1 MSRRDIYN
9 NITTELKKINGYN
22 DPKIINKFADVT
34 KDWTS
39 AYNIGFSQD
48 GFVQALSIKSEQT
61 KSEYPMALKIIK
73 ISKAEF
79 QVSNSETLKLADPIE
94 TLNLGNINKIND
106 SNPTIPTNVWRE
118 IYCLNKMSPQNSKCE
133 NFAHFY
139 GFFVC
144 HWSDFMQT
152 EFIDFD
158 KADKNKSIKA
168 YLNDREHEK
177 KCILVL
183 TELFDDHLLDWTYIE
198 HPKKD
203 WFGIWNQIMVILDN
217 LEKNDIIHNDAHAKN
232 FLIRYSK
239 NLVVL
244 IDFGMAY
251 SRDFDLTPSERLLY
265 KKLYKTNRD
274 LSVISRT
281 FDNNYITM
289 FQIRKLKQIET
300 MDKIEKAMPG
310 FVEMIRSHVTGGP
323 AKVWLKLAEVVGY
336 SYDEDFKAL
345 KLLDEKKRMPVELV
359 PSVDKLKD
367 EKSHNF
373 EKYKF

>member
-1 MSRRDIYN
+1 MSRKDIYN
-9 NITTELKKINGYN
+9 DITNELKKINGYN
-22 DPKIINKFADVT
+22 DPKIINKFSDVT
-34 KDWTS
+34 KSWTS

-48 GFVQALSIKSEQT
+48 GFVQALSISSISKNTSSIS
-61 KSEYPMALKIIK
+61 KNSSMAMKIIK

-79 QVSNSETLKLADPIE
+79 NFPGD
-94 TLNLGNINKIND
+94 LGNINKIND
-106 SNPTIPTNVWRE
+106 HNPHISTNVWRE

-133 NFAHFY
+133 NFAYFY
-139 GFFVC
+139 GYFVC
-144 HWSDFMQT
+144 YWSEFMQS
-152 EFIDFD
+152 EFVDF
-158 KADKNKSIKA
+158 ADTNNNKSIKT
-168 YLNDREHEK
+168 YLNDREKEG

-203 WFGIWNQIMVILDN
+203 WFGVWNQIMVILDN

-251 SRDFDLTPSERLLY
+251 SRDFDLTSSERLLY
-265 KKLYKTNRD
+265 KKLYKSNRD
-274 LSVISRT
+274 LNVISRT
-281 FDNNYITM
+281 FDNKYITI

-300 MDKIEKAMPG
+300 IDKIEKSVPG
-310 FVEMIRSHVTGGP
+310 FIELIRSNVTGGP
-323 AKVWLKLAEVVGY
+323 AKFWLKLAEVVGS
-336 SYDEDFKAL
+336 SYDEEFKTL
-345 KLLDEKKRMPVELV
+345 KLLDEKKRMPVELIA
-359 PSVDKLKD
+359 SIEKLHD

-373 EKYKF
+373 KKYQF